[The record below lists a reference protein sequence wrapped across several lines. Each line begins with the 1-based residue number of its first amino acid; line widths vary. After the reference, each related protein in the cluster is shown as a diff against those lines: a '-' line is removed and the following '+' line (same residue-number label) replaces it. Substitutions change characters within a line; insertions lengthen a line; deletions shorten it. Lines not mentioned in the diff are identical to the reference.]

1 MKFLIDTNLSTKWT
15 DLLQRA
21 GYEAIHA
28 IEASLQAAGDE
39 LIMERAC
46 KTGEVIITNDLDFGA
61 ILMESGARAPS
72 VIQIRAGNL
81 RPSSTI
87 GVRVLEA
94 IAGASRELDSGALV
108 TVSEKRTRV
117 RTLPM
122 WMSQQDNFVLI
133 MFLTSSSP
141 LA

>member
-81 RPSSTI
+81 RPSSHNRCASAR
-87 GVRVLEA
+87 GDCGRV
-94 IAGASRELDSGALV
+94 S
-108 TVSEKRTRV
+108 RTRL
-117 RTLPM
+117 RR
-122 WMSQQDNFVLI
+122 SRDRKREEN
-133 MFLTSSSP
+133 TSSHTTDVGCRSRIISFS
-141 LA
+141 